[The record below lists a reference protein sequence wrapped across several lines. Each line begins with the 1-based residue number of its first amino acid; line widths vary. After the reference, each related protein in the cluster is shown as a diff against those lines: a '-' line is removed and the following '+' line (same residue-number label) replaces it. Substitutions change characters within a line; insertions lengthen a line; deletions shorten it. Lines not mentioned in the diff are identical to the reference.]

1 MRTRSLRVVIGGVT
15 VTPRWDESTITIQ
28 DWVEHKEVVLVI
40 RDPGALRYLR
50 KKLDEIEAGWKAQLY
65 PGA

>member
-1 MRTRSLRVVIGGVT
+1 
-15 VTPRWDESTITIQ
+15 
-28 DWVEHKEVVLVI
+28 VVLVI

-50 KKLDEIEAGWKAQLY
+50 QKLDEIEAGWKAQLY